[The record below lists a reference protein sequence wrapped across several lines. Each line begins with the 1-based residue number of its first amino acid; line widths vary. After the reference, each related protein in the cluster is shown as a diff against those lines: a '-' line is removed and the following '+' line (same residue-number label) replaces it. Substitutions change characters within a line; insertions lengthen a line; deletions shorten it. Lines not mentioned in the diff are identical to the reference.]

1 MKRYGVRPSVCL
13 SHLSTAAAAA
23 CGGFAAERPAGRIY
37 RWTAGVGR
45 RSAANAGSVAFTA
58 AVDRLVRVVHRAGF
72 KCVEA
77 MGIGLQCFDAVGW
90 AAGRASDWF
99 YLSGIGP
106 PG

>member
-1 MKRYGVRPSVCL
+1 MSVRPSVCL

-23 CGGFAAERPAGRIY
+23 CGGFAAERPAGSRY

-58 AVDRLVRVVHRAGF
+58 AVDRLVRVVRRAGF

-77 MGIGLQCFDAVGW
+77 LGRRVVGRW
-90 AAGRASDWF
+90 CGVDGC
-99 YLSGIGP
+99 LSGARSIIV
-106 PG
+106 